1 MERHYVIQIPRL
13 PSKSALVPGPTKYIA
28 PLTDTFNTKEEAID
42 SAHAMNYKAFRIV
55 DNEGN
60 VVYESPKKEGGRR
73 RLVKNKKTRSK
84 RMNKRY
90 TKRR

>member
-1 MERHYVIQIPRL
+1 METYYVIQTPKP
-13 PSKSALVPGPTKYIA
+13 PSKSAVVPAPTKYVT
-28 PLTDTFNTKEEAID
+28 PLTDMFKTKEEAIE

-60 VVYESPKKEGGRR
+60 VVYESSNKEGGRKE
-73 RLVKNKKTRSK
+73 LAKNKKTRSK